1 MKDNNNYEFVNH
13 PNHYNKYDIEVL
25 DMMERIW
32 GRDALINFCRMNAFK
47 YRMRMGEKPTS
58 SIEQDLAKEK
68 FYLDYANKLYHES
81 LAVLEDEI
89 VPKKEWNDETSAST
103 IDRHS
108 ELPDRCQVFHRYQG
122 NTMIQVPD
130 YSDVK
135 GIKCEINDD
144 AKSIELDLKKASV
157 TGTKFK

>member
-1 MKDNNNYEFVNH
+1 MKDNNNYDFVNH
-13 PNHYNKYDIEVL
+13 PSHYNKYDIEVL

-32 GRDALINFCRMNAFK
+32 GRDALIIFCRMNAFK

-68 FYLDYANKLYHES
+68 FYLDYANRLIQES
-81 LAVLEDEI
+81 WSVPVDECE
-89 VPKKEWNDETSAST
+89 PKGTSTST
-103 IDRHS
+103 IDAHS
-108 ELPDRCQVFHRYQG
+108 ELNGSCQIFNNYQG

-130 YSDVK
+130 YNDAK
-135 GIKCEINDD
+135 GIKCESNDS